1 MAGEPPIAEAM
12 RWVSSITT
20 VGGMMFLPALGG
32 QWLSTRW
39 EWCDPWL
46 TPLALVLGVT
56 SGFYYLMVLVR
67 EDTRRQQIA
76 RNETV
81 LANPPS
87 AKEEDPGKEEN
98 PENKEQQPTQG
109 SNAGTSQADD
119 DVNAGEKQ
127 K

>member
-1 MAGEPPIAEAM
+1 M

-32 QWLSTRW
+32 QWLSARW

-76 RNETV
+76 RDETT
-81 LANPPS
+81 S
-87 AKEEDPGKEEN
+87 AKPQPGKQ
-98 PENKEQQPTQG
+98 KEQTQEQLQHTQD
-109 SNAGTSQADD
+109 SNASTPQADD

-127 K
+127 